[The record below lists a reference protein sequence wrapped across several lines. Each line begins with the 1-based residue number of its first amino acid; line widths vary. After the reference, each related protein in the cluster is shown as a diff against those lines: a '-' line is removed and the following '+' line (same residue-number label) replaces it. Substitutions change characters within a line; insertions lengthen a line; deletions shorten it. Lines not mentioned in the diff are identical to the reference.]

1 MIVLGLIL
9 FTYLK
14 KAFKKALN
22 YRLIVRTETPLKD
35 ELINTFVPSIF

>member
-14 KAFKKALN
+14 KAFSILN